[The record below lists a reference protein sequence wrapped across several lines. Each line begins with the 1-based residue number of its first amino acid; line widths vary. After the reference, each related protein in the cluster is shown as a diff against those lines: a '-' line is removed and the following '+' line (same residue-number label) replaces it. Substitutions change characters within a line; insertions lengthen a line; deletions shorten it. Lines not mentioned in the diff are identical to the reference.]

1 MTNFRLKATI
11 TLTLATIA
19 VVLLAVSGDYLSLDF
34 IQQNIE
40 ALKQEYNNAPIAFAV
55 AFIGFYLM
63 FVALYLPGPFV
74 LNLLAGAIFG
84 PLVGTVLASFAAA
97 LGSVAAFAVSRYIL
111 YDAVRGRFPGQ
122 AISMDKTIEE
132 KGSFYVLLLRLMPG
146 LPVGLTNLLMGVTS
160 ISAMTFFTATLIG
173 VVPWIGFYVVA
184 GGELASIRT
193 PGDIVSLE
201 MCLIALALIL
211 LLALGH
217 WLSKR
222 LSDPRTPIRRRG
234 HFV

>member
-1 MTNFRLKATI
+1 MENFRLKATI
-11 TLTLATIA
+11 TLTLAA
-19 VVLLAVSGDYLSLDF
+19 VAALLLAFSEDYLSLDF

-40 ALKQEYNNAPIAFAV
+40 MLRQEYTGAPVMFALG
-55 AFIGFYLM
+55 FIGFYLV
-63 FVALYLPGPFV
+63 FVALYLPGPFI

-84 PLVGTVLASFAAA
+84 PLVGTALASLSAA

-122 AISMDKTIEE
+122 VISMDKTISE

-201 MCLIALALIL
+201 MCLIALALIVL
-211 LLALGH
+211 LTLGH

-222 LSDPRTPIRRRG
+222 LSDPRTPIRRPG